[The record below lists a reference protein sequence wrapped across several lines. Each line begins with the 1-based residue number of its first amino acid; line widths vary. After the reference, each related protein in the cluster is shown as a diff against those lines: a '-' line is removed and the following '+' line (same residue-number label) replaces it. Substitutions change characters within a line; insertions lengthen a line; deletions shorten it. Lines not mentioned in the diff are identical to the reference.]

1 MQEPACETVI
11 CALIA
16 QVREKLDQATS
27 VAKAA
32 QSCADSGN
40 AGHAVQILMD
50 FEGLAHDAQD
60 LFTAALMIKRHLLT
74 DQT

>member
-1 MQEPACETVI
+1 MQEAACETVI

-16 QVREKLDQATS
+16 EVRSKLDQATS

-40 AGHAVQILMD
+40 ASHAVQILMD
-50 FEGLAHDAQD
+50 FEGLGHDAQD
-60 LFTAALMIKRHLLT
+60 LFTAALMIKRHLLPDGT
-74 DQT
+74 

>member
-1 MQEPACETVI
+1 MQEPASETVI
-11 CALIA
+11 CALIT

-32 QSCADSGN
+32 QSCAESGN
-40 AGHAVQILMD
+40 AGLAIQILMD